1 MAPTSRLCYRK
12 IDKLKG
18 RIILKHI
25 GFLLLAALLA
35 LPAMSVAADPA
46 GEVKARADAMY
57 EVMLN
62 KNARHYRLRADLAP
76 FFLNE
81 EELSVFLVRLAKD
94 LDSKGIYSNRL
105 EERSVKVLEADPS
118 YGFAETKTELEGDWL
133 LWFNRSLE
141 RTDRWKLIN
150 GEWYVNPPPLKNLD
164 FE

>member
-1 MAPTSRLCYRK
+1 MK
-12 IDKLKG
+12 QF
-18 RIILKHI
+18 

-35 LPAMSVAADPA
+35 LPALTSAAGPA
-46 GEVKARADAMY
+46 DDVKKRAEAMY

-62 KNARHYRLRADLAP
+62 KNARHYRLREDLAP

-81 EELSVFLVRLAKD
+81 DELSVFLVRLAKD

-105 EERSVKVLEADPS
+105 EEREVEVLEADPS

-150 GEWYVNPPPLKNLD
+150 GVWYVNPPPLKNLD

>member
-1 MAPTSRLCYRK
+1 MK
-12 IDKLKG
+12 QF
-18 RIILKHI
+18 

-35 LPAMSVAADPA
+35 LPSLTSAASPA
-46 GEVKARADAMY
+46 DDVKKRADAMY

-62 KNARHYRLRADLAP
+62 KNARHYRLREDLAP

-81 EELSVFLVRLAKD
+81 DELSVFLVRLAKD

-105 EERSVKVLEADPS
+105 EEREVKVLEADPS

-133 LWFNRSLE
+133 LWFNRTLE

-150 GEWYVNPPPLKNLD
+150 GAWYVNPPPLKNLD

>member
-1 MAPTSRLCYRK
+1 M
-12 IDKLKG
+12 LKQ
-18 RIILKHI
+18 RIILKQF
-25 GFLLLAALLA
+25 GFLLLATLLA
-35 LPAMSVAADPA
+35 LPAITLAAGPA
-46 GEVKARADAMY
+46 DDVKARAEAMY

-62 KNARHYRLRADLAP
+62 KNARHYRLREDLAP
-76 FFLNE
+76 YFLNE

-105 EERSVKVLEADPS
+105 EERVVKVLEVDSS

-150 GEWYVNPPPLKNLD
+150 GQWYVNPPPLKNLD